1 MKVVDI
7 RPKIDAKE
15 REEAHKEFRRLLA
28 LANEYLRE
36 ALELQ
41 EKYKLR

>member
-7 RPKIDAKE
+7 RPKIDEKE
-15 REEAHKEFRRLLA
+15 REEARKEFHRILS